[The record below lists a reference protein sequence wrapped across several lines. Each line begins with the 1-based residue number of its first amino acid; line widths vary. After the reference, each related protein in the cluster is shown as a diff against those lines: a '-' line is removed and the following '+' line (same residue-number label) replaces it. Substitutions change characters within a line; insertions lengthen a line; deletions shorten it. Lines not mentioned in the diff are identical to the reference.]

1 VTIVIVIRTTNH
13 TARAG
18 VIHFLIICVIMCHK
32 LSDLAIIDASPTPM
46 QIVMI
51 CDVMELHVIIFDF
64 NHLGN
69 TKPRSRIQI
78 LVGIFCVVFLAIR
91 QRFHQDDWENNQQ
104 ENHNNRHDT
113 SPL

>member
-1 VTIVIVIRTTNH
+1 MTVVVVIRATILATRTGIVH
-13 TARAG
+13 D
-18 VIHFLIICVIMCHK
+18 LIVCVVMCHK

-46 QIVMI
+46 QIVVI
-51 CDVMELHVIIFDF
+51 CDVMEPHIPIWNF
-64 NHLGN
+64 NHVEN

-78 LVGIFCVVFLAIR
+78 LVGIFYVVFLSIR

-104 ENHNNRHDT
+104 ENHNSRHDT